1 MKMTL
6 YRWIREFFLPFAIDH
21 SHVVPFALFTVKRKN
36 EPNLPNSKATFVSVC
51 VYNCILRVSG
61 STTNAITFDW
71 KLFMYSHPAFFSS
84 FSFILNAL
92 CTFACISTVLA
103 FIWRPFEMVD
113 HPSASISA
121 SLTNPYLL
129 FNWATQS
136 SSQPWNE
143 RATSF
148 LRKQLP
154 WWKHKTMTT
163 CKRRCFLLSH
173 SFSCRER
180 ENKKSRLS
188 IF

>member
-1 MKMTL
+1 M
-6 YRWIREFFLPFAIDH
+6 
-21 SHVVPFALFTVKRKN
+21 
-36 EPNLPNSKATFVSVC
+36 PNSKATFVCVC
-51 VYNCILRVSG
+51 VYNRILRVSG

-92 CTFACISTVLA
+92 CTFAFISTVLA

-154 WWKHKTMTT
+154 WWKH
-163 CKRRCFLLSH
+163 RQWLHVNVGVSSYRIVSVV
-173 SFSCRER
+173 ER
-180 ENKKSRLS
+180 EKTKNLVWAFSSDSHEFEFYCKFIGVAGNVELFKYAKHWAPSS
-188 IF
+188 N